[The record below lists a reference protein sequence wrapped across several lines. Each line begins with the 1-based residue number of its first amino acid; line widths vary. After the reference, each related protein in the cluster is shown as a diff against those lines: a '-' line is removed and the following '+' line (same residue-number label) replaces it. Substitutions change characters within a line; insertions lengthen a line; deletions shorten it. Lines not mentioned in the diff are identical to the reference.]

1 MITAVFKSGCIV
13 FWRLNSEIRTIP
25 FKTAT
30 PNNAMKPTPAEIL
43 KFISLNQS
51 ERIPPIAE
59 SGMAEKMS
67 NPYFTE
73 LNAKYSI
80 NKIKNKLTGT
90 AIAKRDFAC

>member
-1 MITAVFKSGCIV
+1 M
-13 FWRLNSEIRTIP
+13 
-25 FKTAT
+25 
-30 PNNAMKPTPAEIL
+30 
-43 KFISLNQS
+43 SLNQS